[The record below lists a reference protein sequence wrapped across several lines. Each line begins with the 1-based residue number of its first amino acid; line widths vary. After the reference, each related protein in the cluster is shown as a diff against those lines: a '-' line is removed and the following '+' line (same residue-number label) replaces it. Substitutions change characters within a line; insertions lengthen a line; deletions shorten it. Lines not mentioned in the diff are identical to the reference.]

1 MLPYWQDLEK
11 LKGLFNTLGFTT
23 KEEGL
28 IKNVEDFIAMVLKG
42 QNKLL
47 DEVSTWGWVS
57 QDYPSKNLGL
67 SMGIS

>member
-1 MLPYWQDLEK
+1 MLPYGQDLEK

-47 DEVSTWGWVS
+47 DEVST
-57 QDYPSKNLGL
+57 
-67 SMGIS
+67 